1 MEDDDDSAVAVSSMG
16 VGPSLNDLLNA
27 NDDLLEYSHHHSIND
42 MNSGSSSYLYRSQR
56 DGSQIAGGAVDH
68 DDEELP
74 PPPYARYY
82 ASSPKLC
89 KGARGYIYVYIYMH
103 IYIYIFEQ
111 ATPMHRRTSGVDAFL
126 EALQHLYMP
135 TFELI
140 LPSSIHSTVRYQSRA
155 A

>member
-42 MNSGSSSYLYRSQR
+42 MNSGSSGYLYRSQR

-82 ASSPKLC
+82 ASDLLSRTGHDLADYP
-89 KGARGYIYVYIYMH
+89 GASLRWQGPPRYDICYRCTHTQGH
-103 IYIYIFEQ
+103 IKEQ
-111 ATPMHRRTSGVDAFL
+111 LNF
-126 EALQHLYMP
+126 
-135 TFELI
+135 
-140 LPSSIHSTVRYQSRA
+140 
-155 A
+155 